1 MNLQTS
7 LISRH
12 SRRGAAMPLLAGAAC
27 CIVLAAAAQTAP
39 ATAPSQARAPAVA
52 QASTFA
58 QQSPLPY
65 HSTDRTLGTVNCANS
80 LCHGSITRWKDS
92 NILQNEYV
100 TWSRVDKHA
109 RAYNILLNARS
120 QRIVK
125 NLGLKEPAHEA
136 KICLDCHAD
145 NIAPA
150 QRGERFKLSDG
161 VTCEACHGPA
171 ERWIKPHVAP
181 EATHAQNLA
190 NGLYPTAETIPR
202 ARLCLSCHFGNADKF
217 VTHRIMGAGHPR
229 MSFELETFSMI
240 EPAHYRIDKNY
251 EERKQVF
258 DGVKVWAVGQALA
271 VAEIMDIMS
280 DPKRGRDGLFPELVL
295 FDCHACHHP
304 MSDLRWRPKTAF
316 GPSPGPGVAR
326 LNDAN
331 MLMLRAIAAQVDPA
345 LGERVTAQVARLHR
359 AAAGQGDALAEA
371 AALKRLSYEVAER
384 IEKFTFSERALR
396 GIALSLIDEG
406 LAGNYNDYA
415 GAEQAAMAIGSVVDF
430 MHKRG
435 LVGSVPAVNASLNR
449 LRATLANDEQYKPAE
464 FQARLKEFRQVIAR

>member
-1 MNLQTS
+1 MNPGTYQSCSAWRCNPVARL
-7 LISRH
+7 
-12 SRRGAAMPLLAGAAC
+12 
-27 CIVLAAAAQTAP
+27 LAAAACCAVLAASAQSPVPESAAAAVRTA
-39 ATAPSQARAPAVA
+39 
-52 QASTFA
+52 
-58 QQSPLPY
+58 PLPY
-65 HSTDRTLGTVNCANS
+65 RSGARTLGTVNCANS

-92 NILQNEYV
+92 NVLQNEYV

-109 RAYNILLNARS
+109 RAYTILLNERS
-120 QRIVK
+120 QRIAK
-125 NLGLKEPAHEA
+125 NLGLKQPANEA
-136 KICLDCHAD
+136 QICLDCHAH
-145 NIAPA
+145 NIPEAR
-150 QRGERFKLSDG
+150 RGERFKLSDG

-190 NGLYPTAETIPR
+190 NGLYPTAATIPR
-202 ARLCLSCHFGNADKF
+202 AKLCLSCHFGNADKF

-271 VAEIMDIMS
+271 VGEIMDIMA

-359 AAAGQGDALAEA
+359 AAAGEGDALAEA

-384 IEKFTFSERALR
+384 IEKFTFSERTLR

-449 LRATLANDEQYKPAE
+449 LRATLANDEHYRPAE
-464 FQARLKEFRQVIAR
+464 FQARLREFRAVIAR